1 VITELVKIE
10 ERKHVRQ
17 EQSEINKKK
26 KEKAMAEQD
35 LMDASMLASMTGGSP
50 GRQWG
55 GLGAMNQSI
64 ASSPAK
70 VGFGGSPTKM
80 RGFGAPS

>member
-1 VITELVKIE
+1 MITELVKIE

-17 EQSEINKKK
+17 EQNEINKKK
-26 KEKAMAEQD
+26 KEKEMAVRD
-35 LMDASMLASMTGGSP
+35 LLDASMLASMTGGSP
-50 GRQWG
+50 GKFGG

-64 ASSPAK
+64 ASSPVK
-70 VGFGGSPTKM
+70 LGFGGSPTKT